1 MRALW
6 AETLTLD
13 MNPMLPLMNPMSPKE
28 AAPIL
33 SVTSGQVIC
42 LAQTCATVGQ
52 AAHNCPLPDQ
62 FFSVSSLW
70 D

>member
-13 MNPMLPLMNPMSPKE
+13 MNPMLPLMNP
-28 AAPIL
+28 IL

-42 LAQTCATVGQ
+42 LVQTCATVGQ

-62 FFSVSSLW
+62 FFSISSLW